1 MADPTALQ
9 TLEAALVARGG
20 AARWKTLVGLGISP
34 SCLHRAVACGVVSR
48 PARGVLALHG
58 TPHQA
63 VVIAGLGGWMT
74 CVSQLH
80 HLGVPLRQEPTGIH
94 ICLPRNQ
101 HRIATSD
108 ALRHAVMHRSLSMPE
123 GVASLQIPWPPTTTA
138 VTALEIASDCL
149 SPLDHLIA
157 ADGALRLGLVAR
169 RDLFFG
175 RRGSQARGRWLARH
189 ADARADS
196 LLETVAR
203 WALTDAGLRVES
215 QVAIPR
221 VGRVDLMVEDAIVV
235 ELDGREHHSDREAF
249 DTDRRRD
256 RLLLAWGL
264 RVLRFTYSDVMPTG
278 RRVVEDVQAALAA
291 DSSLRGDTRQRR

>member
-1 MADPTALQ
+1 
-9 TLEAALVARGG
+9 
-20 AARWKTLVGLGISP
+20 
-34 SCLHRAVACGVVSR
+34 
-48 PARGVLALHG
+48 
-58 TPHQA
+58 
-63 VVIAGLGGWMT
+63 
-74 CVSQLH
+74 
-80 HLGVPLRQEPTGIH
+80 
-94 ICLPRNQ
+94 
-101 HRIATSD
+101 
-108 ALRHAVMHRSLSMPE
+108 MPE
-123 GVASLQIPWPPTTTA
+123 GTARPQIPGPTATTVA
-138 VTALEIASDCL
+138 TALEIASECL
-149 SPLDHLIA
+149 SPIDHLIA

-169 RDLFFG
+169 GDLFFG

-189 ADARADS
+189 VDARADS

-203 WALTDAGLRVES
+203 WALTDAGFRVES

-278 RRVVEDVQAALAA
+278 TRVVEDVQAALA
-291 DSSLRGDTRQRR
+291 GDLGVSGAARHRR